1 MHKYLIILNGKAVE
15 ATVLRKKG
23 STITFSVN
31 GSEYTVNVAPLLGAS
46 TKGVSSTVDSSDP
59 TTPSASHLDDS
70 RIVAPM
76 PGIIVSVAVE
86 KGDNVKNGEALL
98 VMVAMEMENNII
110 SPRGGTVKAVH
121 VKVGD
126 EAENEQLLVELE

>member
-1 MHKYLIILNGKAVE
+1 MHKYLVILNGKSVE
-15 ATVLRKKG
+15 ATVLKKQG

-31 GSEYTVNVAPLLGAS
+31 DKEYTVNVAPLLGAIA
-46 TKGVSSTVDSSDP
+46 KGSSASATLSEAAA
-59 TTPSASHLDDS
+59 PSASHLDDS

-76 PGIIVSVAVE
+76 PGIIVSVAV
-86 KGDNVKNGEALL
+86 KTGDNVKSGEALL
-98 VMVAMEMENNII
+98 VMEAMKMENNII

-126 EAENEQLLVELE
+126 EANNEQLLVELE